1 MENMEATP
9 NEHRPA
15 EEQPASFALEP
26 PFSTETAQP
35 GAAAP
40 QLTLQGIEELR
51 AEMQSLREDFE
62 TKVQYDQSKERLI
75 DTLHEELQ
83 DHREGLHFKILR
95 PLFTDLISLYDNI
108 GRIIESSASEH
119 IGNEDHVIENLL
131 SFQQEVEE
139 ILYRQGVETFQ
150 LEEEAFVGN
159 KQRVLRV
166 INTPKAALD
175 KHIARKVRKGFVYE
189 NRILRP
195 EIVEVYK
202 YVPMNQG

>member
-35 GAAAP
+35 GAAAS
-40 QLTLQGIEELR
+40 QITLQGIEELR

-83 DHREGLHFKILR
+83 DHREGLHFKVLR

-108 GRIIESSASEH
+108 GRIIESSTSAH
-119 IGNEDHVIENLL
+119 IGKEDHVIENLL

-150 LEEEAFVGN
+150 LEEETFVGN

-189 NRILRP
+189 NKILRP

>member
-9 NEHRPA
+9 KEHRPA

-35 GAAAP
+35 GATVS
-40 QLTLQGIEELR
+40 QITLQGIEELR

-62 TKVQYDQSKERLI
+62 TKVQYDLSKERLI
-75 DTLHEELQ
+75 DTLHKELQ

-108 GRIIESSASEH
+108 GRIIESSANAH
-119 IGNEDHVIENLL
+119 IGSEDHVTENLL

-150 LEEEAFVGN
+150 LEEETFVGN
-159 KQRVLRV
+159 KQRVLKV

-189 NRILRP
+189 NRVLGP